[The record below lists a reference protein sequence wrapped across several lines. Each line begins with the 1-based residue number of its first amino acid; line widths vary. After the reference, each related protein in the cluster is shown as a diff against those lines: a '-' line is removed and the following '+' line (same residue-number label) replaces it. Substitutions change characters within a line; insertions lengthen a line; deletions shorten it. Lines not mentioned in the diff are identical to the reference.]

1 VSVPT
6 MDRQLALMLE
16 HPPRLGAEDFLV
28 GPANAA
34 AHALVV
40 GWPAWTGTAALVTG
54 PEGSGKTHLATI
66 WSVLAGAPLI
76 EGAALTNAVLEQ
88 LEPGGAVAVD
98 GAQRADDTVLFH
110 LVNLA
115 QERRI
120 HLLLTAREGPS
131 PLWPRIADL
140 ASRLRAMQHAR
151 LGPPDEATLRAVLVK
166 LFDDRQLV
174 VEASVVEYLAR
185 RLDRSIGVARLVVE
199 ALDREAL
206 ARGRRVTR
214 GLAAQILE
222 RHGNVEP

>member
-1 VSVPT
+1 MTVPT
-6 MDRQLALMLE
+6 SDRQLALMLD

-34 AHALVV
+34 AHALVL
-40 GWPAWTGTAALVTG
+40 GWPGWTGTAALVSG

-66 WSVLAGAPLI
+66 WSSLAGAPLI
-76 EGAALTNAVLEQ
+76 DGAALSTPVLEQ
-88 LEPGGAVAVD
+88 LAPGGGAAVD
-98 GAQRADDTVLFH
+98 GAERADERALFH

-120 HLLLTAREGPS
+120 HLLLTSREAPS
-131 PLWPRIADL
+131 SLWPRIPDL
-140 ASRLRAMQHAR
+140 ASRLRAMQQAR

-174 VEASVVEYLAR
+174 VETSVVEYLTR

-214 GLAAQILE
+214 ALAAQILE